1 MDSDMG
7 DNPEATS
14 GIPAPTGGD
23 RGAGAARP
31 QPPRRFAFLLMP
43 GHALMST
50 AAAIEPLRAANLLM
64 ARPVYDLTF
73 VSAAGGPVASSAGSS
88 FDTRPLAEA
97 GAGFDIA
104 FVVAG
109 GDPLSQPTPAADGWL
124 RRLAARGV
132 ALGGI
137 SGGAALL
144 ARAGLLEG
152 RRFTV
157 HWNHEAALR
166 ALSDRLLIER
176 RLYVI
181 DRDRYTCAGGVA
193 PVDMMH
199 AIITADHG
207 AGFARRVSDWFIHT
221 HVRDPDEPQKS
232 GAAERFGT
240 RHPVVLA
247 TLALMESHLADPLTL
262 AQLALLAGVSPR
274 HLNRLFLAETGRP
287 AGQVYLHLRLDK
299 ADELLRDTGLK
310 IAEVGTLT
318 GFPNPA
324 HFARAMRAHTGHS
337 PRQRRA
343 G

>member
-1 MDSDMG
+1 MPGLASPG
-7 DNPEATS
+7 AVQ
-14 GIPAPTGGD
+14 
-23 RGAGAARP
+23 RRVAGA
-31 QPPRRFAFLLMP
+31 RRR
-43 GHALMST
+43 ALTS
-50 AAAIEPLRAANLLM
+50 AM
-64 ARPVYDLTF
+64 ARVTASLTLIS
-73 VSAAGGPVASSAGSS
+73 VVSRITASAAGRKG
-88 FDTRPLAEA
+88 
-97 GAGFDIA
+97 
-104 FVVAG
+104 
-109 GDPLSQPTPAADGWL
+109 
-124 RRLAARGV
+124 
-132 ALGGI
+132 
-137 SGGAALL
+137 
-144 ARAGLLEG
+144 
-152 RRFTV
+152 
-157 HWNHEAALR
+157 AALR

>member
-137 SGGAALL
+137 GDGEGDPDAEGDDEQDGEGAEPDVDAWRDALAKALMDGDSEALKRLARNAVSKLGKGAA
-144 ARAGLLEG
+144 GGG
-152 RRFTV
+152 RESYYSYRV
-157 HWNHEAALR
+157 MR
-166 ALSDRLLIER
+166 ALS
-176 RLYVI
+176 
-181 DRDRYTCAGGVA
+181 
-193 PVDMMH
+193 
-199 AIITADHG
+199 
-207 AGFARRVSDWFIHT
+207 
-221 HVRDPDEPQKS
+221 PD
-232 GAAERFGT
+232 
-240 RHPVVLA
+240 
-247 TLALMESHLADPLTL
+247 TLV
-262 AQLALLAGVSPR
+262 AQLLGCDQALVQRCA
-274 HLNRLFLAETGRP
+274 
-287 AGQVYLHLRLDK
+287 QV
-299 ADELLRDTGLK
+299 
-310 IAEVGTLT
+310 
-318 GFPNPA
+318 
-324 HFARAMRAHTGHS
+324 TGHVA
-337 PRQRRA
+337 RQRP
-343 G
+343 